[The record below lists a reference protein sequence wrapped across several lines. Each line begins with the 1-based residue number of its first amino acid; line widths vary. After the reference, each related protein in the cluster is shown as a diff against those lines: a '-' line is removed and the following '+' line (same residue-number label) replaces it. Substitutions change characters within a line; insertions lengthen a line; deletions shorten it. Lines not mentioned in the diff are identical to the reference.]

1 MRACTPHPHTHTLPL
16 YECSHIDPQSSPQC
30 LAAIRLQNKSIP
42 QARTGSSSR
51 VSNVNLQYAENTPVS
66 ALFHSL
72 RSWGIFSFKVFLYFK
87 IPAAKLLQSCPTLCD
102 PIDGSPPG
110 SSIHGIFQARTLE
123 WGAIVFSLEKGN
135 FFCQLSSNLS
145 SVDRMWRQ
153 QSAEVYH
160 KTVLISPATKVM
172 LKILQTRL
180 QQQVN

>member
-16 YECSHIDPQSSPQC
+16 YACSHIDPQSSPQC

-51 VSNVNLQYAENTPVS
+51 VSNINLQYAENTPVS

-110 SSIHGIFQARTLE
+110 SSIHGIFQARVLE
-123 WGAIVFSLEKGN
+123 WGAIAFPVTIPSEPQNRLHLTLYLIYTRFLTSQVVAVNSISNKEPMKFYEQGN
-135 FFCQLSSNLS
+135 NTI
-145 SVDRMWRQ
+145 RT
-153 QSAEVYH
+153 A
-160 KTVLISPATKVM
+160 
-172 LKILQTRL
+172 
-180 QQQVN
+180 